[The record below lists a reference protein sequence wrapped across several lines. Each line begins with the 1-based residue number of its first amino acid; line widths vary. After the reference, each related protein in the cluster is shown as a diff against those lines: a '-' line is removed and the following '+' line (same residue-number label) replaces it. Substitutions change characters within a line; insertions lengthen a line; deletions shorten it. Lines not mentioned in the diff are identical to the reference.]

1 MLLRYEKLPKHCF
14 RCGHIGH
21 VVRNCPVEPTGDEL
35 EDYDFGFG
43 SKGSQL
49 FGGTARTGKGG
60 EEFRGSYNG
69 QLAIARKLVVGTST
83 AVGPPKISVS
93 ELGRETLT
101 MGRDSRKQSTVGS
114 ELVGITMNMVNVAR
128 NLGEE
133 FEKEELT
140 SVITDTAAKEE
151 LTLGS
156 TANTGKKELTS
167 VIAPNKT
174 VVNLR
179 EASVE
184 VDLRHVGDKSAC
196 AFSSVSAVP
205 VEIGPSMAQLGK
217 EFVGL
222 KEQVGRVEGFCEME
236 VDSSL
241 ATNKSQ
247 CDSGSGGN
255 LEETGGARKKAR
267 PKVGKWKRWARDGT
281 RFDSGLSSE
290 IQLGK
295 RGLEDGITQAEKK
308 LKPYTAGV
316 GSATEHDEISA
327 GRLSPACREP

>member
-35 EDYDFGFG
+35 EDYDLLFGSWLKVESPPKRNDSRQRYEAIGFGGPGGGGFG

-49 FGGTARTGKGG
+49 FGGTARTEKGG

-174 VVNLR
+174 VVNLK

-222 KEQVGRVEGFCEME
+222 KE
-236 VDSSL
+236 
-241 ATNKSQ
+241 
-247 CDSGSGGN
+247 
-255 LEETGGARKKAR
+255 
-267 PKVGKWKRWARDGT
+267 
-281 RFDSGLSSE
+281 
-290 IQLGK
+290 
-295 RGLEDGITQAEKK
+295 
-308 LKPYTAGV
+308 
-316 GSATEHDEISA
+316 
-327 GRLSPACREP
+327 